1 MITIR
6 MTKYKNTK
14 ITKCKIQYMHNKNT
28 AVDDLRCK
36 DITWTYIEN
45 DDTTV
50 SDYIFDDISDLHT
63 SDNIDIVQGQQY

>member
-1 MITIR
+1 
-6 MTKYKNTK
+6 
-14 ITKCKIQYMHNKNT
+14 MHNKNT

-50 SDYIFDDISDLHT
+50 SDYIFDDISDLQS